1 MKPSGRQIWFITG
14 CDKGLGHAIAEAAL
28 QRGETVVA
36 TVLAANGRSP
46 LSTQYANNF
55 RCHHLDVTDHVTAR
69 ELIAATE
76 KEFGGI
82 DVLVNNAGFGLVG
95 AAEETEPA
103 EYRRMFEVNFF
114 GMVELTRAVLPG
126 MRARRSG
133 HIINLSSLVGFVGAS
148 GFAFYSASK
157 FALEGFSESL
167 AKEVEPLGIK
177 VTIVEPGGFRTDFA
191 GAGEEDHR
199 RLQPDQREFAHLSHG
214 ARWPTAREPRTLRGG
229 VVYRRV
235 IARPALASVAW
246 RGCLGADQQEGGVRD
261 AGIRALESA
270 LHVHGIRR
278 LSSDPGVAE
287 QGRRQ
292 RPGSHGDSHP
302 KVKAWLANW
311 PRWHMHFIQT
321 GWFSR
326 SARLRFSPRE
336 EVLSAAP
343 TFAFPRPLSR
353 SPALVLRQRA
363 RRVARRPWRGRP

>member
-36 TVLAANGRSP
+36 TVLAADGRSP
-46 LSTQYANNF
+46 LSAQYANNF

-76 KEFGGI
+76 KEFGCI

-191 GAGEEDHR
+191 GES
-199 RLQPDQREFAHLSHG
+199 L
-214 ARWPTAREPRTLRGG
+214 ARAKKIIDDYNPTSGNMRTYLTARDGQQPGN
-229 VVYRRV
+229 
-235 IARPALASVAW
+235 PALLGAALCTVVSLPDPPL
-246 RGCLGADQQEGGVRD
+246 RLSLGADAWEQISKKAEFVTQESERWKALSMSTAFD
-261 AGIRALESA
+261 A
-270 LHVHGIRR
+270 
-278 LSSDPGVAE
+278 
-287 QGRRQ
+287 
-292 RPGSHGDSHP
+292 
-302 KVKAWLANW
+302 
-311 PRWHMHFIQT
+311 
-321 GWFSR
+321 
-326 SARLRFSPRE
+326 
-336 EVLSAAP
+336 
-343 TFAFPRPLSR
+343 
-353 SPALVLRQRA
+353 
-363 RRVARRPWRGRP
+363 